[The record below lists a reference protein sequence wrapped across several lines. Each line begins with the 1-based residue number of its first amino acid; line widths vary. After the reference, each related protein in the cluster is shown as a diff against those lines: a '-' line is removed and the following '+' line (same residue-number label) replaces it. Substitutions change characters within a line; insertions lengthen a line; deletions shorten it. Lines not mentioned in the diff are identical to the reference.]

1 MKLAIDEILDYLPHR
16 YPFLLLDGVDEL
28 VPGERIVGRKNI
40 SANEPYLQGHF
51 ADYPIM
57 PGVLIVEALAQLCCV
72 LAFETRGR
80 KPADGYLHYLAGV
93 DDARFKRPVRPGD
106 VLELRG
112 SVVSERRQLMKF
124 DCQAHVDGELAC
136 AVKLICVERKLD
148 AQDGERP
155 RAAAGRVRG
164 GVAVDPRAVVDPKA
178 RLGRN
183 VSVGPW
189 TVIGADVVV
198 GDDCEIGPHV
208 VLRGPTTLGRGN
220 RIYQFATVG
229 EGSPA
234 FAYKNEPTT
243 LTIGDDNVIREGVT
257 IHRGLATDRSRT
269 EIGSGNLLMA
279 YVHVGHDCVL
289 GDRIVMA
296 NNASVAG
303 HVSVGDEAV
312 LSGYVGVPQFRSIG
326 AYAFVGAMSLVAK
339 DVPAYVSIAGNP
351 AGAVGLNLE
360 RLRRLGASEA
370 AKKALQEAYRAVYR
384 RGLTVPAALA
394 ELRESAARVPEVARF
409 VQSIEASEHGIVRE
423 RRRQ

>member
-1 MKLAIDEILDYLPHR
+1 MKLAIDEILNYLPHR
-16 YPFLLLDGVDEL
+16 YPFLLLDQVDEL
-28 VPGERIVGRKNI
+28 APGKHIVGRKNI

-93 DDARFKRPVRPGD
+93 DGARFKRPVRPGD
-106 VLELRG
+106 VLALRG
-112 SVVSERRQLMKF
+112 SVASERRQLMKF

-136 AVKLICVERKLD
+136 AVTLICVERKL
-148 AQDGERP
+148 AGGEQVERR
-155 RAAAGRVRG
+155 RAPAGRPA
-164 GVAVDPRAVVDPKA
+164 AVDPRAVVDPAA

-183 VSVGPW
+183 VTVGPW
-189 TVIGADVVV
+189 TVIGPDVVV

-234 FAYKNEPTT
+234 FAYKDEPTT
-243 LTIGDDNVIREGVT
+243 LAIGDDNVIREGVT

-303 HVSVGDEAV
+303 HVTVGDEAV

-339 DVPAYVSIAGNP
+339 DVPAYVSISGNP

-370 AKKALQEAYRAVYR
+370 VKKALQDAYRVVYR

-394 ELRESAARVPEVARF
+394 ELRPAAAEVPEVARF